1 MRVWGKI
8 NHSAIRR
15 IFNAHIQ
22 LDNMRQCFELWP
34 GFAIESKLIL
44 IIFYTLWDGDYSI
57 PSKINRNK
65 CIISLFQHLEA
76 YTSWLG
82 IENVAQSIIDIYL
95 FHVYFDKFE
104 PHLNSVSKYAIY
116 DFYCH

>member
-34 GFAIESKLIL
+34 GFAIESELIL
-44 IIFYTLWDGDYSI
+44 IIFYTL
-57 PSKINRNK
+57 
-65 CIISLFQHLEA
+65 
-76 YTSWLG
+76 
-82 IENVAQSIIDIYL
+82 
-95 FHVYFDKFE
+95 
-104 PHLNSVSKYAIY
+104 
-116 DFYCH
+116 